1 MQSVGSFLKE
11 KLGNMAK
18 WVTEEVGKENL
29 SIDIEKFVCS
39 RSELEV
45 TFLAETLN
53 GNATTIVHKDWCGLS
68 KILTDDKIPLH
79 FQTQFSELLHAV
91 RGRED
96 LHDKFWRYMNLFKD
110 VVNSD
115 VQLDKHVV
123 K

>member
-1 MQSVGSFLKE
+1 MQSVGSYLKE

-29 SIDIEKFVCS
+29 SVDIEEFVS
-39 RSELEV
+39 GRSELEV
-45 TFLAETLN
+45 TFLAETLS
-53 GNATTIVHKDWCGLS
+53 GNAAVIVHRDWCKLTQ
-68 KILTDDKIPLH
+68 ILTDDKIPLH
-79 FQTQFSELLHAV
+79 IHAQFGELLHVV

-115 VQLDKHVV
+115 AQADK
-123 K
+123 